1 MSQSSQRRSQPVK
14 VSSPPLRVGLL
25 WHSLASGNL
34 GVDALTSASLAILR
48 EEAEKLGLAV
58 EPVVIGMAED
68 DRALPRRSDIAFFP
82 VRRNTLLTS
91 SAYWKLAGDLDCV
104 LDIGAGDSFTDL
116 YGSKRFAFLWLTK
129 ALLVA
134 RRTPLLLAPQ
144 TIGPFEG
151 AISRRLAA
159 AILPRCA
166 QVVTRDRESL
176 DLVQRIAPQARVKQ
190 GIEVAFELP
199 FTDHSTERGGAR
211 TRIGVN
217 VSGLLAEQA
226 RIGTNRFGLTYDYLA
241 AMEQLVTNLSADEG
255 NEVLVFTHVAG
266 NKASRDDDGWAV
278 DRVAALCPA
287 ATRVPDFA
295 DASAAKSFISSLDL
309 VVAARMHACVAA
321 LSSGVPVIPVAYSR
335 KFAGLFGGIGY
346 DAGIPV
352 RGLDTGEVVS
362 AISAYVTDRDQL
374 QPKVDAARAAAAAR
388 SGVYRHALR
397 DLLEHVGGPA

>member
-1 MSQSSQRRSQPVK
+1 MAFACLGQPGGRRAYLGK
-14 VSSPPLRVGLL
+14 
-25 WHSLASGNL
+25 SGNP
-34 GVDALTSASLAILR
+34 A

-255 NEVLVFTHVAG
+255 NEVRR
-266 NKASRDDDGWAV
+266 SRTWPETK
-278 DRVAALCPA
+278 LPA
-287 ATRVPDFA
+287 MTT
-295 DASAAKSFISSLDL
+295 
-309 VVAARMHACVAA
+309 
-321 LSSGVPVIPVAYSR
+321 
-335 KFAGLFGGIGY
+335 AGLSI
-346 DAGIPV
+346 
-352 RGLDTGEVVS
+352 
-362 AISAYVTDRDQL
+362 
-374 QPKVDAARAAAAAR
+374 
-388 SGVYRHALR
+388 ALR
-397 DLLEHVGGPA
+397 RFVRRPPGFPILPMQARPSPSSAVLTWLWRHGCMPALPRSPAGCR